1 MRQVRG
7 EVPRVLE
14 RLVSRSMEKNPSRR
28 YTTPRELAQ
37 ALREAVP
44 EAFQSPARPAPPQP
58 LAEPAPQPAPA
69 PKAQKRP
76 ATPPKPPRPKRR
88 RTSRRWFAFPVAAAA
103 AAIVV
108 VAATAAVS
116 YFGVLGDQAK
126 ETVDGRIDSIRDAA
140 GALVPEGGFDCYN
153 ARSDEDIVQVIS
165 IDPPPGTVLEAGQI
179 IDIAATVRYELDSH
193 DTAEV
198 ELYYLLPPERE
209 GDRYSGGSAGFAK
222 REISGR
228 GTVNLRGSF
237 EVPDIPDTEI
247 AVHLQPTLDDVRAD
261 GFDCWS
267 SMDRAFAATYYVGD
281 GSEIVE
287 VREAQGSNET
297 PGSVRRTVFTS
308 LGGVNRAIA
317 AVSDVVVASPELS
330 EAEALFPGNGHYYQV
345 VRRKDIGWEEAR
357 RAAERMVINGVR
369 GHLATITSRE
379 ETDWIAQNTD
389 SGSGDLWI
397 GGIQNSD
404 NDSSDNDWRWVT
416 GEKWSFTNWAS
427 GEPNDDPDDERF
439 LEIDTTSGEWNDLNG
454 VNGGFVV
461 EFPFG
466 DPVVAVQQLVPPQLR
481 DDRFI
486 ECIVGLLG
494 EERIREIAAAGNEP
508 SEEEGRLIRLSC
520 DETVAFQP
528 NGEALV
534 YNVAARIDGT
544 SVLIIKGDDVQWFH
558 ANDAAPGRHDFA
570 NEPTFIN
577 GTEWM
582 PEWPDEPDAENRDC
596 QCYSSK
602 LKEAIPELDLE
613 NTNVRIEVH
622 QARGDVS
629 FSEEDDDTLMVKFND
644 HPSGSD
650 WYEISIIVEPGDGR
664 QAVRRISNSGMRRG
678 ATVSGTVTDEDT
690 GLPIAG
696 ISMRARPFHDD
707 GPEPPDTETDSEG
720 RYTLAGLSP
729 GTYVIRA
736 RDFRRG
742 YILEFFHDSP
752 RADLGDPITVDVA
765 EAIDG
770 IDFELK
776 LGAIVSGQVVD
787 ADTGEP
793 INEAQIFASHTDGR
807 GSAWTNTN
815 SSGRYTLRGVP
826 SGEVDIRAQAHGYI
840 QEHVKLQVEGTERV
854 TGTDFDLGIGAS
866 ISGRVV
872 DAETGQPVSRVY
884 VFADTHSGNGGGNGS
899 DTDFDGRYE
908 ISGLAPGTYYVKAE
922 GDRHGY
928 MRVYYG
934 GAQDSNEAEPV
945 RVEASSQVAGIDFQL
960 EQGATIVGRVVDDQ
974 SGLPIVNIEVYAGPQ
989 NRGHSS
995 WSRTDGNGEY
1005 ILRGLPAGVMEV
1017 GARGLDYIERSLTV
1031 VTTDNQPA
1039 TASDLRLEVG
1049 TTISGRVT
1057 DEATGRP
1064 IANVNIEANR
1074 DGGGSSSWANTDRD
1088 GRYVVRGIGPGTYR
1102 IQAQA
1107 NEEGYVQ
1114 EVYDDTFSWDDA
1126 REITIKSKEG
1136 VGGIDFA
1143 LAMGGLHLRQDSR
1156 RRDGR
1161 AHNQRGDLCR
1171 TAGRQPDVLDQDRRQ
1186 RQLHLEGPSRRRDG
1200 SRRPGPGL
1208 RGGAPEGRNERQP
1221 GNHRTGRQVGCGR
1234 NDLRPS
1240 DGRGYRTSHRQRPDR
1255 SQLRQRRIQLV
1266 GQHGR
1271 GGTVRTQR
1279 SRAGYVPHQGPGRQR
1294 RLYPGAL
1301 RRYSQLG

>member
-1 MRQVRG
+1 M
-7 EVPRVLE
+7 
-14 RLVSRSMEKNPSRR
+14 
-28 YTTPRELAQ
+28 
-37 ALREAVP
+37 
-44 EAFQSPARPAPPQP
+44 
-58 LAEPAPQPAPA
+58 
-69 PKAQKRP
+69 
-76 ATPPKPPRPKRR
+76 
-88 RTSRRWFAFPVAAAA
+88 
-103 AAIVV
+103 V

-1143 LAMGGLHLRQDSR
+1143 LAMGVSISGKIVDAETGAPITNAEIYAGPQDGNQMSWTRTDGNGSYILKGLPVGVMEVGVRGQGYVEERLRVVTNDSQVTTAPDVRLDVGATISGRVTDEDTGLPIANVQIEANSDSGGYNSWANTDGEGRYVLRGVAPGTYRIKARADREGYIQELYDDTLNWDDARRISINGKAGVESIDFELAKGASISGTIIDAETGEPIPNMEVHAGPVNNSHLAWTRTDGQGNYLLR
-1156 RRDGR
+1156 GLPDGR
-1161 AHNQRGDLCR
+1161 IEVYA
-1171 TAGRQPDVLDQDRRQ
+1171 
-1186 RQLHLEGPSRRRDG
+1186 
-1200 SRRPGPGL
+1200 
-1208 RGGAPEGRNERQP
+1208 
-1221 GNHRTGRQVGCGR
+1221 
-1234 NDLRPS
+1234 
-1240 DGRGYRTSHRQRPDR
+1240 Y
-1255 SQLRQRRIQLV
+1255 
-1266 GQHGR
+1266 GQ
-1271 GGTVRTQR
+1271 
-1279 SRAGYVPHQGPGRQR
+1279 GYVEVSQTVTIQGGVD
-1294 RLYPGAL
+1294 LTNIDF
-1301 RRYSQLG
+1301 